1 MPGFNKSMKNSKL
14 LKYIRILICVA
25 FAMLI
30 MLTGCSKTGTNEDVE
45 DTGNTNIITSADS
58 NKDDRADTGVNNPSG
73 EVLTDSEREQFSTS
87 DVLPNDSSFS
97 TRFIDV
103 GQADS
108 ALVECDG
115 HYMLIDGG
123 NVDDSSKIF
132 TILKNSGIDKLDI
145 VVGTHAHEDHIG
157 GLSGALN
164 YATADLVLCNV
175 EDYSTKAFSSFKK
188 YAELN
193 GGGIVVP
200 SVGDIYSL
208 GSATVEILL
217 CSSEYSN
224 DSVVLVVRYGGNSFL
239 FTGDME
245 RESEIE
251 LCEQY
256 SDEYLIDLLKVGHH
270 GSDTSSSY
278 RFIRMLMPEY
288 AVISVGEN
296 NNYGHPTDAV
306 LSRLS
311 DADVKTYR
319 TDLNGD
325 IYVYSDGKNITIE
338 TAKEAYESE
347 IFKPADVINNDKNTE
362 VSNGEAQAYVLNTK
376 SMKFHYPSCSGLPTK
391 NRADT
396 TATRDELIAQG
407 YSPCGICKP

>member
-1 MPGFNKSMKNSKL
+1 MSDFNRPIKNSKL
-14 LKYIRILICVA
+14 PKYIRILICVI
-25 FAMLI
+25 FAVLI
-30 MLTGCSKTGTNEDVE
+30 LLAGCSKAGTNEDIE
-45 DTGNTNIITSADS
+45 DTGNSNIVTSVDS
-58 NKDDRADTGVNNPSG
+58 NKDDITDTEVNNPSD
-73 EVLTDSEREQFSTS
+73 EASTDSEGEQLDDSN
-87 DVLPNDSSFS
+87 VLPDDSYFS
-97 TRFIDV
+97 IRFIDV
-103 GQADS
+103 AQADS
-108 ALVECDG
+108 ALVEGDG

-123 NVDDSSKIF
+123 NVSDSSKIF
-132 TILKNSGIDKLDI
+132 TILKNSGIDKLDM

-157 GLSGALN
+157 GLAGALN

-208 GSATVEILL
+208 GSATVEILS

-224 DSVVLVVRYGGNSFL
+224 DSIVLVVRYGGNSFL

-256 SDEYLIDLLKVGHH
+256 SDEYPIDLLKVGHH

>member
-1 MPGFNKSMKNSKL
+1 
-14 LKYIRILICVA
+14 
-25 FAMLI
+25 
-30 MLTGCSKTGTNEDVE
+30 
-45 DTGNTNIITSADS
+45 
-58 NKDDRADTGVNNPSG
+58 
-73 EVLTDSEREQFSTS
+73 
-87 DVLPNDSSFS
+87 
-97 TRFIDV
+97 
-103 GQADS
+103 
-108 ALVECDG
+108 
-115 HYMLIDGG
+115 MLIDGG

-157 GLSGALN
+157 GLASALN

-175 EDYSTKAFSSFKK
+175 EDYNSKAFSSFKK
-188 YAELN
+188 YADLN
-193 GGGIVVP
+193 GGDIVVP
-200 SVGDIYSL
+200 NVGDTYSL
-208 GSATVEILL
+208 GSATVEILS

-224 DSVVLVVRYGGNSFL
+224 DSIVLVVRYGDNSFL

-245 RESEIE
+245 RESEIV
-251 LCEQY
+251 LCERY
-256 SDEYLIDLLKVGHH
+256 SDEYPIDLLKVGHH

-325 IYVYSDGKNITIE
+325 IYAYSDGHNITIE
-338 TAKEAYESE
+338 TAKEAGEDE
-347 IFKPADVINNDKNTE
+347 IFKPADVAKNEEYTTE
-362 VSNGEAQAYVLNTK
+362 STGDAQAYVLNTK
-376 SMKFHYPSCSGLPTK
+376 TMKFHYPSCSGLPTK
-391 NRADT
+391 NRADIT
-396 TATRDELIAQG
+396 ETRDELIAKG

>member
-1 MPGFNKSMKNSKL
+1 ML
-14 LKYIRILICVA
+14 LCAI
-25 FAMLI
+25 FAVLLL
-30 MLTGCSKTGTNEDVE
+30 LTGCSRANTNE
-45 DTGNTNIITSADS
+45 NTNNSGNSNVFLPFDS
-58 NKDDRADTGVNNPSG
+58 NNGTDAEDNN
-73 EVLTDSEREQFSTS
+73 LTDESS
-87 DVLPNDSSFS
+87 DPEDNQISDSNIIPDDSSFS
-97 TRFIDV
+97 IRFIDV

-108 ALVECDG
+108 ALVACDG

-123 NVDDSSKIF
+123 NVADSSKIY
-132 TILKNSGIDKLDI
+132 TILKNSGIDNLDI

-157 GLSGALN
+157 GLAGALN

-256 SDEYLIDLLKVGHH
+256 SDEYPIDLLKVGHH

-288 AVISVGEN
+288 AVISVGEGN
-296 NNYGHPTDAV
+296 NPTQ
-306 LSRLS
+306 
-311 DADVKTYR
+311 
-319 TDLNGD
+319 
-325 IYVYSDGKNITIE
+325 I
-338 TAKEAYESE
+338 
-347 IFKPADVINNDKNTE
+347 VIQ
-362 VSNGEAQAYVLNTK
+362 V
-376 SMKFHYPSCSGLPTK
+376 
-391 NRADT
+391 
-396 TATRDELIAQG
+396 
-407 YSPCGICKP
+407 

>member
-1 MPGFNKSMKNSKL
+1 ML
-14 LKYIRILICVA
+14 LCAI
-25 FAMLI
+25 FAVLLL
-30 MLTGCSKTGTNEDVE
+30 LTGCSRVSTNE
-45 DTGNTNIITSADS
+45 NTNNSGKSNVVVPSDS
-58 NKDDRADTGVNNPSG
+58 NNSNGADIEDNN
-73 EVLTDSEREQFSTS
+73 LTDESS
-87 DVLPNDSSFS
+87 DPEDNQISDSNIIPDDSSFFI
-97 TRFIDV
+97 RFIDV

-108 ALVECDG
+108 ALVSCDG

-123 NVDDSSKIF
+123 NVADSSKIY
-132 TILKNSGIDKLDI
+132 TILKNSGIDNLDI

>member
-1 MPGFNKSMKNSKL
+1 MSGFNKPIKNSKL

-25 FAMLI
+25 FAMFI
-30 MLTGCSKTGTNEDVE
+30 MLIGCSKASTNEDTE
-45 DTGNTNIITSADS
+45 DTGNSNIVTSVDS
-58 NKDDRADTGVNNPSG
+58 NKDGRLDTEVNNPSD
-73 EVLTDSEREQFSTS
+73 EVLTDSEGEQFDDSNA
-87 DVLPNDSSFS
+87 LPNDSSFS
-97 TRFIDV
+97 IRFIDV

-123 NVDDSSKIF
+123 NVGDSSKIF
-132 TILKNSGIDKLDI
+132 TILKNSGIDKLDM

-157 GLSGALN
+157 GLAGALN

-175 EDYSTKAFSSFKK
+175 EDYDSKAFSSFKK

-200 SVGDIYSL
+200 SAGDTYSL

-224 DSVVLVVRYGGNSFL
+224 DSIVLVVRYGDNSFL

-251 LCEQY
+251 LCERY
-256 SDEYLIDLLKVGHH
+256 GDEYPIDLLKVGHH

-288 AVISVGEN
+288 AVISVGEGN
-296 NNYGHPTDAV
+296 SYGHPTDAV
-306 LSRLS
+306 LSRLL
-311 DADVKTYR
+311 DADVRTYR

-325 IYVYSDGKNITIE
+325 IYVYSDGQNTTIE
-338 TAKEAYESE
+338 TAKEAGESK
-347 IFKPADVINNDKNTE
+347 IFKPADVINNVKNTE

-376 SMKFHYPSCSGLPTK
+376 SMKFHYPTCSGLPTK
-391 NRADT
+391 NRSDT
-396 TATRDELIAQG
+396 VATRDELIAKG

>member
-1 MPGFNKSMKNSKL
+1 MSDFNRPIKNSKL
-14 LKYIRILICVA
+14 PKYIRILICVI
-25 FAMLI
+25 FAVLI
-30 MLTGCSKTGTNEDVE
+30 LLAGCSKAGTNEDIE
-45 DTGNTNIITSADS
+45 DTGNCNIVTSANS
-58 NKDDRADTGVNNPSG
+58 NEDDRSDTEANN
-73 EVLTDSEREQFSTS
+73 LTDEMLSNSEEEQIA
-87 DVLPNDSSFS
+87 DPNTVSADSSFS
-97 TRFIDV
+97 IRFIDV

-123 NVDDSSKIF
+123 NVSDSSKIF

-157 GLSGALN
+157 GLAGALN

-175 EDYSTKAFSSFKK
+175 EDYNSKAFSSFKK

-200 SVGDIYSL
+200 SAGDTYSL

-224 DSVVLVVRYGGNSFL
+224 DSIVLVVRYGDNSFF

-251 LCEQY
+251 LCERY
-256 SDEYLIDLLKVGHH
+256 GDEYPIDLLKVGHH

-288 AVISVGEN
+288 AVISVGERN
-296 NNYGHPTDAV
+296 SYGHPTDAV

-325 IYVYSDGKNITIE
+325 IYVYSDGQNIRVE
-338 TAKEAYESE
+338 TAKEADESE
-347 IFKPADVINNDKNTE
+347 IFKPAGVINNVENTE
-362 VSNGEAQAYVLNTK
+362 VSNGEAQAYVLNPK
-376 SMKFHYPSCSGLPTK
+376 SMKFHYLTCSGLPTK
-391 NRADT
+391 NRSDKV
-396 TATRDELIAQG
+396 ATRDELIAKG

>member
-1 MPGFNKSMKNSKL
+1 MLRFNKPIKNSKL
-14 LKYIRILICVA
+14 LKYIRLLICVA
-25 FAMLI
+25 LSMLI
-30 MLTGCSKTGTNEDVE
+30 MLTGCSKSGTNEDIE
-45 DTGNTNIITSADS
+45 DTGNSNIVTSVDS
-58 NKDDRADTGVNNPSG
+58 NKDDITDTEVNNPSD
-73 EVLTDSEREQFSTS
+73 EVSTDSEGEQHDDSN
-87 DVLPNDSSFS
+87 VLPDNSSFS
-97 TRFIDV
+97 IRFIDV

-123 NVDDSSKIF
+123 NVDDSSKVF
-132 TILKNSGIDKLDI
+132 TILKNSEIDKLDI
-145 VVGTHAHEDHIG
+145 VVGTHTHEDHIG
-157 GLSGALN
+157 GLAGALN

-175 EDYSTKAFSSFKK
+175 EDYNNKAFSNFRK

-193 GGGIVVP
+193 GGGIVMP
-200 SVGDIYSL
+200 SAGDTYSL
-208 GSATVEILL
+208 CSATVEILS
-217 CSSEYSN
+217 CSSEYGN
-224 DSVVLVVRYGGNSFL
+224 DSIVLVVRYGDNSFL

-251 LCEQY
+251 LCERY
-256 SDEYLIDLLKVGHH
+256 GDEYPIDLLKVGHH

-288 AVISVGEN
+288 AVISVGEGN
-296 NNYGHPTDAV
+296 SYGHPTDAV

-325 IYVYSDGKNITIE
+325 IYVYSDGQNITIE
-338 TAKEAYESE
+338 TAKEADESE
-347 IFKPADVINNDKNTE
+347 IFKPAGVTNNVENTE

-376 SMKFHYPSCSGLPTK
+376 SMKFHYPTCSGLPTK
-391 NRADT
+391 NRSDT
-396 TATRDELIAQG
+396 VATRDELIVKG
-407 YSPCGICKP
+407 YSPCGTCKP